1 MLRECPLKP
10 FARRR
15 WIDQGVEEYRPVPVR
30 QDERLV
36 LRNRPPGG
44 VRECRHAEIR
54 HLAPFELRR
63 PFDQSLGR
71 LIYPKPKPRFPKP
84 SVGLCCRGHGH
95 LRPHMYVSL
104 TNFSMGL
111 DDEPPYPPVV
121 GS

>member
-54 HLAPFELRR
+54 QLAPFELRR

-71 LIYPKPKPRFPKP
+71 LIYPKPKPRFRCRRSGFAVVAMVTSGLTCT
-84 SVGLCCRGHGH
+84 SV
-95 LRPHMYVSL
+95 
-104 TNFSMGL
+104 
-111 DDEPPYPPVV
+111 
-121 GS
+121 